1 MTVRRVA
8 ILGDG
13 QMALVMADLLAFPR
27 ADTAR
32 EVVLWCPVGGAK
44 ELETS
49 RESAR
54 LPGFG
59 LSKSV
64 CVTAAPKVA
73 LDGAELVVNAIPTQF
88 IRATAGRIAPHL
100 GPDVAILNVAKGL
113 ETASRLRPSEIL
125 REAIGD
131 RRIATLSGPSIAA
144 ELARRLPAVFVVAS
158 EDRDFA
164 EECRELCISPWTR
177 IYASD
182 DLLGVELAGAVKNV
196 IAIAAGMIDG
206 LGLGNNAKSALL
218 ARGLAEIARLGVA
231 LGAKSE
237 TFFGVAGVGDLA
249 TTCFSPE
256 GRNRTFG
263 EMVGSGRTPAEALAS
278 MSSVVEGVP
287 TATAVGDW
295 ARRTGVEMPICA
307 AVERILGGTLSPND
321 ALAGL
326 MGREARYERVGR

>member
-1 MTVRRVA
+1 MTVRRVT

-13 QMALVMADLLAFPR
+13 QMGLVMADLLAFPS
-27 ADTAR
+27 AGSVR
-32 EVVLWCPVGGAK
+32 EVVLWCPIGGAE
-44 ELETS
+44 ELAAT
-49 RESAR
+49 RASAR

-64 CVTAAPKVA
+64 EVTADASAA

-88 IRATAGRIAPHL
+88 IRATVGGIAPYL
-100 GPDVAILNVAKGL
+100 GRDAAFLNVAKGL
-113 ETASRLRPSEIL
+113 ETESRLRPSQIL
-125 REAIGD
+125 RAAAGD

-164 EECRELCISPWTR
+164 EECRDLCVSPWTR

-196 IAIAAGMIDG
+196 VAIAAGMIDG

-218 ARGLAEIARLGVA
+218 ARGLAEISRLGVA
-231 LGAKSE
+231 LGARAE

-263 EMVGSGRTPAEALAS
+263 ELVASGRSPGEALAS

-287 TATAVGDW
+287 TAAAVADW
-295 ARRTGVEMPICA
+295 ARSAGVEMPISA
-307 AVERILGGTLSPND
+307 AVERILAGTLSPKD
-321 ALAGL
+321 AVAGL
-326 MGREARYERVGR
+326 MGRETRHERVGI